1 MFYMHHKLDN
11 HPISS
16 HAIYVNDLRF
26 ANDVPY
32 ESEAELE
39 KAITGK
45 IKTEGGIIPD
55 DNVRI
60 YVPMDLNADAIMHQ
74 LYMLYDALGPVD
86 EGNEFHYSSGL
97 ARIILQLEVYD
108 QAWIARETGKDN
120 QAFSAIGHSLR
131 GIMLAKQLVKYLK
144 ANEGVAEC
152 FPYEEIEELKEK
164 FDL

>member
-1 MFYMHHKLDN
+1 MYHKLDS
-11 HPISS
+11 HPVSS

-26 ANDVPY
+26 VNDFSY

-45 IKTEGGIIPD
+45 IEIEGEIIPD

-108 QAWIARETGKDN
+108 QAWIARETRKNN

-131 GIMLAKQLVKYLK
+131 GIKLAKQLVEYLK

>member
-1 MFYMHHKLDN
+1 MHNKLDN
-11 HPISS
+11 NPVSS

-32 ESEAELE
+32 ESEAEPK

-45 IKTEGGIIPD
+45 IEIEGEIIPD

-108 QAWIARETGKDN
+108 QAWIARETGKNN
-120 QAFSAIGHSLR
+120 QAFSASGHSLR
-131 GIMLAKQLVKYLK
+131 ESNWQ
-144 ANEGVAEC
+144 NSWWST
-152 FPYEEIEELKEK
+152 
-164 FDL
+164 